1 MSGRTMQFRANDMAG
16 SRTTQPQ
23 YTLESVALF
32 RAVPLDTLE
41 RVKRRCGCRRYEPRQ
56 TIIDHLDTSDDVCFL
71 LSGNARVTIRSV
83 DGKAVSFREL
93 VPGAT
98 FGEYAAIDGRPR
110 SASVEARTSCL
121 VASIAAAAF
130 REVLLTEPKVAE
142 SLLRHFVMEIR
153 ELTTRVYEFS
163 TLAVRYR
170 IQAEVLRLAS
180 LSTRHGNIA
189 NVVPAPTHA
198 EIASR
203 TSTHREAVTREL
215 NRLSRLGIVEQKNRV
230 LLVKDI
236 DRLNA
241 LVHDA
246 VGE

>member
-1 MSGRTMQFRANDMAG
+1 MAG
-16 SRTTQPQ
+16 SRITQSR
-23 YTLESVALF
+23 YDLESISLF
-32 RAVPLDTLE
+32 RGLPFDTLE
-41 RVKRRCGCRRYEPRQ
+41 RIKGRCSWRRYEARES
-56 TIIDHLDTSDDVCFL
+56 IIGHLDTSDDVFFL
-71 LSGNARVTIRSV
+71 LTGNARVTIRSV

-93 VPGAT
+93 SPGGM

-110 SASVEARTSCL
+110 SASVEARTNCIVGSL
-121 VASIAAAAF
+121 SAVDF
-130 REVLLTEPKVAE
+130 RNILLTEPKVAE

-170 IQAEVLRLAS
+170 IQGEVLRLAG
-180 LSTRHGNIA
+180 LSAREGKIA
-189 NVVPAPTHA
+189 NIVPAPTHA

-215 NRLSRLGIVEQKNRV
+215 NRLAKIGILEQRNRELKIIDVERLA
-230 LLVKDI
+230 
-236 DRLNA
+236 A

-246 VGE
+246 AGE